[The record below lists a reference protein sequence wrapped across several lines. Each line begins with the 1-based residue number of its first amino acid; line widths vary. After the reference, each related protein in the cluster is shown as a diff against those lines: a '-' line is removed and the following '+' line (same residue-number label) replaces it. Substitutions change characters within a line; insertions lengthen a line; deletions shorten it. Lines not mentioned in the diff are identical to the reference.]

1 MMNLQRRQ
9 VAYLTDSG
17 AGAIVV
23 VDLAAG
29 TGRRLLAGHPSTRS
43 EEITLTIGGKPCHA
57 ITPAAPDAPVLVTA
71 FADSRKLASIS
82 SHEAK
87 N

>member
-29 TGRRLLAGHPSTRS
+29 TAASSCVTPSPRRRPMRR
-43 EEITLTIGGKPCHA
+43 C
-57 ITPAAPDAPVLVTA
+57 
-71 FADSRKLASIS
+71 
-82 SHEAK
+82 
-87 N
+87 

>member
-1 MMNLQRRQ
+1 LGHDNLQRRQ

-29 TGRRLLAGHPSTRS
+29 TAVSRHHPGGARCAGASHGVCRQP
-43 EEITLTIGGKPCHA
+43 EVGI
-57 ITPAAPDAPVLVTA
+57 DLVP
-71 FADSRKLASIS
+71 
-82 SHEAK
+82 
-87 N
+87 